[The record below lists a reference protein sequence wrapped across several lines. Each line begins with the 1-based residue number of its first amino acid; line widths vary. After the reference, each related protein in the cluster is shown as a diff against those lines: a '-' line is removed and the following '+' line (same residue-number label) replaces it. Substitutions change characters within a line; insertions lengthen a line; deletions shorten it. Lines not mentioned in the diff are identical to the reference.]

1 MGMLLSRAGSG
12 ALQSGEYPV
21 GLDTIA
27 ICCSKFLHSVRS
39 KEHKLAS
46 TGHARF

>member
-27 ICCSKFLHSVRS
+27 ICCSRPAYKIFAFSE
-39 KEHKLAS
+39 K
-46 TGHARF
+46 